1 MFAGSR
7 AGLSFTLKNGQRVIA
22 FGSVSVYERDGKY
35 QLYAREIKLDGA
47 GELYEKFEALK
58 RELCEMGMFSDE
70 YKQRIPAYVKSS
82 WDCDGAKRSGG
93 KRYNQCCKT

>member
-1 MFAGSR
+1 MPVLCLQAQG
-7 AGLSFTLKNGQRVIA
+7 GLSLHENGQRVIA

-70 YKQRIPAYVKSS
+70 YKQRIPAYVKNS
-82 WDCDGAKRSGG
+82 WDCDGAKTER
-93 KRYNQCCKT
+93 R